1 MMQKTKGPEVK
12 VAPSIPTHPNSL
24 LHRNVKQGVHFM
36 RVNEKMSN
44 VPTILTLTAS
54 HKAKGQDKVP
64 T

>member
-1 MMQKTKGPEVK
+1 
-12 VAPSIPTHPNSL
+12 
-24 LHRNVKQGVHFM
+24 M

-64 T
+64 TQVWKVGNEAVPVMAAI